1 MNNEYIDSEKL
12 AAEEAKLKKQPKRSP
27 KKGKPNP
34 FIQILNGDF
43 FAKEFVINNLG
54 FVFFVIFLLI
64 LLVSK
69 GYYGKQLSKDI
80 DTTQKELDATT
91 AEYVE
96 SKAKL
101 EEETRRIELVKELE
115 PIGLKET
122 TTPVKV
128 IRIKKEEN

>member
-12 AAEEAKLKKQPKRSP
+12 AAEEAKVKKQPKRSP
-27 KKGKPNP
+27 KKGKSNP